1 MRDVLKGVLKP
12 ATVFESDG
20 IRIHDNHY
28 VVEES
33 PARVHMHPRGR
44 SDTGGG
50 GGGGG
55 DRIGAVT
62 SHSESES
69 LSSDPLTPGS
79 SDLASPQD
87 QRSYYNASSQQ
98 RTAMHQRVCLYIS
111 RHCIITRLH
120 FSQRRCVCVCLTVFR
135 RYHFVSR

>member
-98 RTAMHQRVCLYIS
+98 RTAMHQRVCFYIA
-111 RHCIITRLH
+111 HCCVILMQI
-120 FSQRRCVCVCLTVFR
+120 SQRRCVRF
-135 RYHFVSR
+135 